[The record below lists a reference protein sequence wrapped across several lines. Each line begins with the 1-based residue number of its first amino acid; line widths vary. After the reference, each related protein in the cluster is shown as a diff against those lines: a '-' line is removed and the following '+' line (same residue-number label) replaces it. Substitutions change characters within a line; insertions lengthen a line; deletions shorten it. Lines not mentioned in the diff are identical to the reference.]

1 MDVKVIRTKFKR
13 KGHVGGFIFQASKHI
28 WVLVLFAVLFVG
40 LICGNFLLK
49 SSENTYETVK
59 LLFEDYL
66 SSLSGQT
73 LMRNFSTQLVINFAF
88 LLVSFI
94 FGLCAIGFPVPIII
108 NLIKGISIGALSAFM
123 YSQFALKGFGY
134 CMLVFYP
141 VQIVLS
147 VVTLYSGKESFTMS
161 VSIFKHLTG
170 QRQTKDSLCDI
181 KLYALRYLVLSVITA
196 IASFIS
202 AVLSV
207 YVTKLFDF

>member
-13 KGHVGGFIFQASKHI
+13 KGHVGGFIFQVSKHVC
-28 WVLVLFAVLFVG
+28 VLTLFVVLFVG
-40 LICGNFLLK
+40 LVCGNFLLK
-49 SSENTYETVK
+49 SNDSTYETVK

-73 LMRNFSTQLVINFAF
+73 LIRNFSTQLVINFTF

-108 NLIKGISIGALSAFM
+108 NLIKGVSIGALSAFI

-141 VQIVLS
+141 MQIVLS
-147 VVTLYSGKESFTMS
+147 VVTLYAGKESFTMS

-170 QRQTKDSLCDI
+170 QRQTKDSLGDI
-181 KLYALRYLVLSVITA
+181 RLYLVRYLALAIITA
-196 IASFIS
+196 VASFIS

-207 YVTKLFDF
+207 YVTKLFNF